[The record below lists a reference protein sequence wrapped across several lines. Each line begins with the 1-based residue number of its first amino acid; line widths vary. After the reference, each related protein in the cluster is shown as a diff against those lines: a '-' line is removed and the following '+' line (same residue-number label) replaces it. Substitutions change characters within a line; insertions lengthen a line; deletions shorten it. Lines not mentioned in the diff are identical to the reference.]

1 MQKGHSIIQ
10 CSSCRGPLHDYTTRW
25 NSQINR
31 IISPFA
37 PLPQKRCGYW
47 KFDDQECLNTA
58 QIIPC
63 SLCTQSLDPVKVIPY
78 HFLCC
83 NSNGF
88 RIFHHSGLIIN
99 KSSFWIWRCTFI
111 QLQDRGKTTALKIH
125 NKQHTLQAT
134 VKLYYTLNSVISL
147 KIHKWK
153 KCTRRYKEAQ
163 QILEPRLWAWEM
175 QRMDRA
181 KYSFWAWGLILMQDK
196 QSALLS

>member
-10 CSSCRGPLHDYTTRW
+10 CSSCRGPLHDYTTKVQESNQQDHQSFCSITPKEMRLLKIW
-25 NSQINR
+25 WSRVSQHYTDNSM
-31 IISPFA
+31 
-37 PLPQKRCGYW
+37 L
-47 KFDDQECLNTA
+47 L
-58 QIIPC
+58 
-63 SLCTQSLDPVKVIPY
+63 TQSLDPVKVIPY

-153 KCTRRYKEAQ
+153 KCTRMYKEAQ